1 MELENIIEIQEI
13 RKILS
18 DTPYLIFFNDMCDML
33 KEKGDKH
40 IELLL
45 QDDFFQDDI
54 IIVDSDSSEEWDT

>member
-18 DTPYLIFFNDMCDML
+18 DTPYLIFFNDMCDII
-33 KEKGDKH
+33 KDKGDKH

-54 IIVDSDSSEEWDT
+54 IVDSDSSEEWGT

>member
-13 RKILS
+13 RKILI
-18 DTPYLIFFNDMCDML
+18 DTPYLIFFNDMCDIL
-33 KEKGDKH
+33 KDKGDKH

-54 IIVDSDSSEEWDT
+54 IVDSDSSEEWGT